1 MSILYGRTN
10 RGRIS
15 PKNVLERLLLNSI
28 GDTDDDCWE
37 YLGKDCAKGGHKRI
51 RLDDKTRIFVHRLAW
66 EAFHAEPIPPEMS
79 VLHRCDNPKCFNP
92 NHLFLGT
99 QKDNMQDCINKGRKN
114 CPRKIKKEDY
124 QKIKDSNLSTK
135 QLAQKFNVTSTRI
148 RQIKRLK

>member
-1 MSILYGRTN
+1 VSILYGRTN
-10 RGRIS
+10 GGKIA

-28 GDTDDDCWE
+28 GDTDNDCWE
-37 YLGKDCAKGGHKRI
+37 YLAKDCNQSGHKRI

-66 EAFHAEPIPPEMS
+66 EAFHAEPIPPEML

-114 CPRKIKKEDY
+114 YSRKIKKEDY

-148 RQIKRLK
+148 LQIKRSK